1 MISSWL
7 DIVGFMGTKLFSR
20 EYATLSDG
28 VSGPVRLSRPTAK
41 ATSQGLLETKATAD
55 VSTVPVQLS
64 VVIPAFNEEAIIAST
79 ISQLLAYLDMQDK
92 SYEVIISDDGS
103 CDQSSLL
110 VRQII
115 AGNGNVRLIREH
127 QNHGKGAAV
136 RRGIMTAGGELIL
149 FMDADLSYP
158 VETISL
164 CVDALQNYDIAIGSR
179 NLPGSDIEIRPSLL
193 RQLTGPL
200 FKAAVSKLVI
210 SGYSDTQC
218 GFKGFR
224 AGAAFNIFSNCS
236 INGFAFDVEVL
247 ALARVFGYSVTE
259 LPVSLI
265 VDSSDS
271 KINLTTDPLKM
282 FGELMQIRRKMKM
295 MSRPDTEPLRL
306 RARQYEMKS

>member
-1 MISSWL
+1 M
-7 DIVGFMGTKLFSR
+7 
-20 EYATLSDG
+20 
-28 VSGPVRLSRPTAK
+28 
-41 ATSQGLLETKATAD
+41 QGLPGAKTSVA
-55 VSTVPVQLS
+55 VSARPVQLS

-79 ISQLLAYLDMQDK
+79 ISQLLAYLDRQDK

-247 ALARVFGYSVTE
+247 TLARVFGYSVTE